1 MFQPK
6 SFEVEVN
13 ASPDFLPSLQIVF
26 QILVAY
32 LPVSLVVPCVNAIQ
46 VASSAATSQLL
57 GESRPSMQT
66 AVGCLF
72 VTFGVFIMMSVE

>member
-1 MFQPK
+1 MFQPNK
-6 SFEVEVN
+6 GFKVEVS
-13 ASPDFLPSLQIVF
+13 APLIPSSLQIVF
-26 QILVAY
+26 QILVVY

-66 AVGCLF
+66 AVGCLL